1 MKRILF
7 LTKKVHAKRLRRLG
21 FFLRMLLKKTKV
33 SYKNVYKETDLTLDK
48 GTLYI
53 TDDLDTFNKIKSL
66 GSEAIVLI
74 DDEKM
79 MESFKEAT
87 YFLMDAEATEHVY
100 YERLYKRI
108 NDEPWEMIKTKRLL
122 LRETIESDVDDFVKI
137 YENPEM
143 TKYTEAL
150 YEDPEEERKY
160 VSEYREKVY
169 KIQGFGIWT
178 VIRKKDNK
186 IIGRAGLTAREGFDN
201 YEIGFA
207 IGCDYQ
213 RKGYGYEAVKA
224 ILSFAKRNE
233 LGEINAL
240 VMPGNEASK
249 RLLNKAGFLKVSDTM
264 LGQEHYEVWHR

>member
-7 LTKKVHAKRLRRLG
+7 LTKKVHANRLRRLG
-21 FFLRMLLKKTKV
+21 FIVRMFFKKTKV
-33 SYKNVYKETDLTLDK
+33 SYISVYKEDDLTLEK
-48 GTLYI
+48 ETLYI
-53 TDDLDTFNKIKSL
+53 TDDLNTFEKIESL

-79 MESFKEAT
+79 MEQFKSAT
-87 YFLMDAEATEHVY
+87 YFIMDAEATEYVY

-108 NDEPWEMIKTKRLL
+108 NDEPWEMIKTRRLR
-122 LRETIESDVDDFVKI
+122 LRETIESDVDDFVKM

-160 VSEYREKVY
+160 VAEYIEKVY

-178 VIRKKDNK
+178 VVRRKDNK

-233 LGEINAL
+233 LGKINAL

-249 RLLNKAGFLKVSDTM
+249 RLLSKAGFLKVSDTT
-264 LGQEHYEVWHR
+264 LGNEHYEVWQR